1 MYDHLAG
8 RLRQLK
14 IRQADLAHHW
24 GISQTSVS
32 QRFTGN
38 VAWNISE
45 MYDLLRI
52 CHARPEE
59 MHIYFPNPGPAA
71 TAKKRGVVA

>member
-38 VAWNISE
+38 VAWSIDE

-52 CHARPEE
+52 CHARPDE
-59 MHIYFPNPGPAA
+59 MHIYFPDPGPAA
-71 TAKKRGVVA
+71 TAKKRRMPA

>member
-32 QRFTGN
+32 QRFRGR
-38 VAWNISE
+38 VAWSIDE

-52 CHARPEE
+52 CDRRSCISTSLILDRPQQQRKE
-59 MHIYFPNPGPAA
+59 
-71 TAKKRGVVA
+71 VS

>member
-24 GISQTSVS
+24 GISQTSD
-32 QRFTGN
+32 
-38 VAWNISE
+38 E

-59 MHIYFPNPGPAA
+59 MHIYFPDPGPAA

>member
-32 QRFTGN
+32 QRFRGR
-38 VAWNISE
+38 VAWSIDE

-59 MHIYFPNPGPAA
+59 MHIYFPDPGPAA